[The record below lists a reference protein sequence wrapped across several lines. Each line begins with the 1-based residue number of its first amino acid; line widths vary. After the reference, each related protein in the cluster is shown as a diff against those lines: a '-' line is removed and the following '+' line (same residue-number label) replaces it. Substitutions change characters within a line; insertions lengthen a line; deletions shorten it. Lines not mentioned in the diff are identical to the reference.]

1 MLLRAVPPAISP
13 RASRYGRDALGIRS
27 QVLRPCKRL
36 ADDAN
41 RSRIGVAK
49 TFEAE
54 ADEALNRDSA
64 PSHLIAM
71 SFS

>member
-1 MLLRAVPPAISP
+1 MAETL
-13 RASRYGRDALGIRS
+13 LGIRAKFYD
-27 QVLRPCKRL
+27 RAEL

-71 SFS
+71 SFLEQAIQAYRRACGD